1 MYVYFP
7 SCNCTR
13 QLPEVSTRIKAW
25 LSGQGVEVTGCCRVS
40 HDKLAVDAVP
50 ITICETCHIIISENH
65 PELSPLSLWEFLDS
79 APDFPFPDYHSERIT
94 LQDCYRAKSRA
105 TEKRALRSLL
115 RKMNVDVVELPG
127 LEEELNFD
135 GEWLW
140 KPVSPANLRLAP
152 ARFAEIGR
160 DVTLKSDTE
169 REEALRS
176 YCGRFETE
184 RVACCCNACL
194 SGLEIGLGRE
204 GRAVHMAQLL
214 FPETAG

>member
-1 MYVYFP
+1 MCLGGKDEAPAAV
-7 SCNCTR
+7 
-13 QLPEVSTRIKAW
+13 
-25 LSGQGVEVTGCCRVS
+25 GQDAGVIRGRE
-40 HDKLAVDAVP
+40 AVVK
-50 ITICETCHIIISENH
+50 
-65 PELSPLSLWEFLDS
+65 SL
-79 APDFPFPDYHSERIT
+79 
-94 LQDCYRAKSRA
+94 
-105 TEKRALRSLL
+105 
-115 RKMNVDVVELPG
+115 VELPG
-127 LEEELNFD
+127 LEKELNFD